1 MDVLLRLLRLQTPLL
16 GHLDLLLSA
25 VLPGLVPAV
34 LFVGL
39 NVTLFR
45 SCYKVIYTKLT
56 SQHFSSGYFLQCS
69 LGSDQHR
76 CLGTSTQVS
85 CGSSQQESTAN
96 RTCQCMTSTERVFT
110 WSLLALLD
118 GLPPTLLGVLALLVV
133 GRMRRMGRVRR

>member
-1 MDVLLRLLRLQTPLL
+1 MDVLLRLPRLQTPLL

-96 RTCQCMTSTERVFT
+96 RTCQCMTSTKSE
-110 WSLLALLD
+110 SLPGVSWHFLTGFHQHFLAFLHFLWWEE
-118 GLPPTLLGVLALLVV
+118 
-133 GRMRRMGRVRR
+133 